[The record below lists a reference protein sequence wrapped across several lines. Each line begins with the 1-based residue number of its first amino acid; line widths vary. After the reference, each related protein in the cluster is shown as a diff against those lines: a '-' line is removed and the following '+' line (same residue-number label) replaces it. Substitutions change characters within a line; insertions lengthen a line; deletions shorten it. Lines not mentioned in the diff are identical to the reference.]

1 MARRKKRPNRL
12 ARHIAPRPLF
22 FAGALLIVAFLFQSS
37 LTVRISQVL
46 LFALLAML
54 AGKRIRWGYFV
65 IMVSSITV
73 FNLLTPVGQ
82 VLIELGPWPITRGAL
97 EQGLLKGFAI
107 VGLVFISLSAVRP
120 DLRLPGTFGGMIAR
134 LFFYFEEILDA
145 KKRVRAAALVES
157 LDGILLE
164 MYPPDHRAGEG
175 EGEGEAAADH
185 PSSPETAGGEA
196 TTSRTDLL
204 GAVGLI
210 VVVVGNVALAVIF

>member
-22 FAGALLIVAFLFQSS
+22 LAGAVLIVAFLFQAS
-37 LTVRISQVL
+37 LTVRIAQVL
-46 LFALLAML
+46 LFAVFAML
-54 AGKRIRWGYFV
+54 AGKRIRWGYFA
-65 IMVSSITV
+65 IMVSSITI

-82 VLIELGPWPITRGAL
+82 VLFEIGPWPVTRGAL

-120 DLRLPGTFGGMIAR
+120 DLKLPGTFGGMIAR
-134 LFFYFEEILDA
+134 LFFYFEHILDA

-164 MYPPDHRAGEG
+164 MYPLDREQAETDGP
-175 EGEGEAAADH
+175 
-185 PSSPETAGGEA
+185 PEQSAPTA
-196 TTSRTDLL
+196 TRTDLL
-204 GAVGLI
+204 GTIGLI
-210 VVVVGNVALAVIF
+210 VVVTANIVLAVIF